1 MSLLNDLRYN
11 ARTLRKQP
19 GFVVLIVLILALGI
33 GANTTIF
40 SVVNAVLIRPLPYE
54 APERIVMLWETNQ
67 SKALPRSIVSPANFL
82 DWRTQNHVFDSL
94 AAFRFWYY
102 TVTGHGDP
110 ERYQGARVSTS
121 FFPLLGVRPMLGRNF
136 LPEEEEVGR
145 DHVVILS
152 HGLWQRRFGSDQNV
166 VGQTLTIDGEPFT
179 VVGVL
184 PASFRFTRVLN
195 AELEL
200 WMPLAFAPQQL
211 TRADHSI
218 TVYARLKQG
227 VSLPQAQAEMDS
239 IARRLEQEYPDTNT
253 GWGVRV
259 NNLHEQATQPIRPTL
274 LILLVVVGFV
284 LLIACANVANL
295 LLTRAAARQKE
306 VVIRM
311 TLGSSQWRLIRQ
323 LLAESLLLA
332 LLGAA
337 AGLLLAHWGL
347 DVLNAILPENK
358 VPRLEKF
365 SLDPLVLT
373 FTLAMTIL
381 VGVIVGL
388 IPGLR
393 ASRLNLSESLK
404 EGGRGMSETR
414 GRRRLRNVFVVLE
427 VALTIPLLIGA
438 GLMLRSSLQLQN
450 VERGINLKNVL
461 TMQTSLP
468 KSKYV
473 TPQQTA
479 NFYQQVLQRIQSEP
493 GVESASAV
501 NFIPLTNLG
510 DETTLSIE
518 GYEPPPSGEKP
529 SVSYR
534 VIDQNYFRTMGIP
547 LRRGRYFTEQDNG
560 QSQGV
565 VMINE
570 TMARRYWPKDD
581 PVGRHLK
588 VQFPAAKVPWRPEA
602 NDNWLTVVG
611 VAGDVK
617 EEGLNDETEAEIY
630 LPYLQNPSPLM
641 NLLVRTSSDPS
652 RMVSGVRNQVWAV
665 DRDQPVYNVKTME
678 DVFGE
683 SFAEPHVITSL
694 LSTFAAVALI
704 LAAIG
709 VYGVLSYSVAQRT
722 HEIGVRMALGARPRH
737 VLKAIVGQALKV
749 VLIGVVIGTAMA
761 FAVTRV
767 LSSLLFGIT
776 ATDPLTFFVVSLLL
790 VAVALFASYVPARR
804 ALKVDPMIAL
814 RHE

>member
-136 LPEEEEVGR
+136 LPEEEEAGR

-337 AGLLLAHWGL
+337 AGLLL
-347 DVLNAILPENK
+347 
-358 VPRLEKF
+358 
-365 SLDPLVLT
+365 
-373 FTLAMTIL
+373 
-381 VGVIVGL
+381 
-388 IPGLR
+388 
-393 ASRLNLSESLK
+393 
-404 EGGRGMSETR
+404 
-414 GRRRLRNVFVVLE
+414 
-427 VALTIPLLIGA
+427 
-438 GLMLRSSLQLQN
+438 RSSLQLQN

-461 TMQTSLP
+461 TMQTALP

-683 SFAEPHVITSL
+683 SFAEPHVIK
-694 LSTFAAVALI
+694 
-704 LAAIG
+704 IG
-709 VYGVLSYSVAQRT
+709 RA
-722 HEIGVRMALGARPRH
+722 H
-737 VLKAIVGQALKV
+737 V
-749 VLIGVVIGTAMA
+749 
-761 FAVTRV
+761 
-767 LSSLLFGIT
+767 
-776 ATDPLTFFVVSLLL
+776 
-790 VAVALFASYVPARR
+790 
-804 ALKVDPMIAL
+804 
-814 RHE
+814 

>member
-19 GFVVLIVLILALGI
+19 GFVVLTVLILALGI

-40 SVVNAVLIRPLPYE
+40 SVVNAVLIRPLPYA

-82 DWRTQNHVFDSL
+82 DWRAQNHVFDQL

-110 ERYQGARVSTS
+110 ERYQGARVSSS
-121 FFPLLGVRPMLGRNF
+121 FFPLLGVRPELGRNF
-136 LPEEEEVGR
+136 LPEEEAAGR

-152 HGLWQRRFGSDQNV
+152 HGLWQRHFGSDPNV
-166 VGQTLTIDGEPFT
+166 VGQPLTIDGEPFT

-184 PASFRFTRVLN
+184 PASFHFTRVLN

-218 TVYARLKQG
+218 TVYGRLKSG

-239 IARRLEQEYPDTNT
+239 IARRLEQQYPETNS

-295 LLTRAAARQKE
+295 LLTRATGRQKE
-306 VVIRM
+306 MAIRL
-311 TLGSSQWRLIRQ
+311 TLGSSPFRIIRQ
-323 LLAESLLLA
+323 LLVESLLLS
-332 LLGAA
+332 LTGAA
-337 AGLLLAHWGL
+337 AGLLLAYWGL
-347 DVLNAILPENK
+347 NVLNALLPENK

-365 SLDPLVLT
+365 SLDPLVLG
-373 FTLAMTIL
+373 FTLAVTIL
-381 VGVIVGL
+381 VGLLVGL

-404 EGGRGMSETR
+404 AGGRGFSETP
-414 GRRRLRNVFVVLE
+414 GRRRLRSLFVVLE
-427 VALTIPLLIGA
+427 VALTVPLLIGA
-438 GLMLRSSLQLQN
+438 GLMLRSTLRLQN

-468 KSKYV
+468 KAKYA
-473 TPQQTA
+473 TPEQTA
-479 NFYQQVLQRIQSEP
+479 NFYQQVLQRVRSEP

-501 NFIPLTNLG
+501 NFIPLTNFG
-510 DETTLSIE
+510 DSTTLSIE
-518 GYEPPPSGEKP
+518 GREPPPSGDEE

-534 VIDQNYFRTMGIP
+534 VIDPGYFQTMGIP
-547 LRRGRYFTEQDNG
+547 LRRGRYFTEQDSG

-570 TMARRYWPKDD
+570 TMARHYWPNED
-581 PVGRHLK
+581 PVGRRLK
-588 VQFPAAKVPWRPEA
+588 IEFPAAKVPWRPEA

-617 EEGLNDETEAEIY
+617 EEGLNDEPEPEIY
-630 LPYLQNPSPLM
+630 LPYLQNPSSLM
-641 NLLVRTSSDPS
+641 NLLVRTPSDPT
-652 RMVSGVRNQVWAV
+652 RMASAVRRQVWAV
-665 DRDQPVYNVKTME
+665 DADQPVYNVKTME

-694 LSTFAAVALI
+694 LATFAAIALV

-709 VYGVLSYSVAQRT
+709 VYGVIAYSVAQRT

-737 VLKAIVGQALKV
+737 VLGVIVGQGLKLI
-749 VLIGVVIGTAMA
+749 LIGLVIGAAVA
-761 FAVTRV
+761 FAVSRV
-767 LSSLLFGIT
+767 LSSLLFGVT
-776 ATDPLTFFVVSLLL
+776 ATDPLTFFAVSLLL
-790 VAVALFASYVPARR
+790 VVVALLASYVPARK
-804 ALKVDPMIAL
+804 ALKVDPVIAL

>member
-82 DWRTQNHVFDSL
+82 DWRMQNHVFDSL

-179 VVGVL
+179 VV
-184 PASFRFTRVLN
+184 
-195 AELEL
+195 
-200 WMPLAFAPQQL
+200 
-211 TRADHSI
+211 
-218 TVYARLKQG
+218 
-227 VSLPQAQAEMDS
+227 
-239 IARRLEQEYPDTNT
+239 
-253 GWGVRV
+253 
-259 NNLHEQATQPIRPTL
+259 
-274 LILLVVVGFV
+274 
-284 LLIACANVANL
+284 CANVANV

-306 VVIRM
+306 VAIRM

-393 ASRLNLSESLK
+393 ASRLNLSEGLK

-414 GRRRLRNVFVVLE
+414 GRRRLRNGLVVVE

-510 DETTLSIE
+510 DETTLSKE
-518 GYEPPPSGEKP
+518 GYEHQPSGEKP

-547 LRRGRYFTEQDNG
+547 HRRGRYFTEQDNG

-683 SFAEPHVITSL
+683 SFAEPHVIK
-694 LSTFAAVALI
+694 
-704 LAAIG
+704 IG
-709 VYGVLSYSVAQRT
+709 RA
-722 HEIGVRMALGARPRH
+722 H
-737 VLKAIVGQALKV
+737 V
-749 VLIGVVIGTAMA
+749 
-761 FAVTRV
+761 
-767 LSSLLFGIT
+767 
-776 ATDPLTFFVVSLLL
+776 
-790 VAVALFASYVPARR
+790 
-804 ALKVDPMIAL
+804 
-814 RHE
+814 